1 MKSIGSGMMIF
12 GALATVLGFF
22 NSVPKI
28 LRWIYNWGEGVAWAI
43 KIGLIVVGAVLFFL
57 AKPGEET
64 PESEDQ
70 E

>member
-28 LRWIYNWGEGVAWAI
+28 LIWIYNWGEGVAWAI
-43 KIGLIVVGAVLFFL
+43 KIGLIVIGAVLFFM
-57 AKPGEET
+57 AKPEEGNA
-64 PESEDQ
+64 EDSE
-70 E
+70 